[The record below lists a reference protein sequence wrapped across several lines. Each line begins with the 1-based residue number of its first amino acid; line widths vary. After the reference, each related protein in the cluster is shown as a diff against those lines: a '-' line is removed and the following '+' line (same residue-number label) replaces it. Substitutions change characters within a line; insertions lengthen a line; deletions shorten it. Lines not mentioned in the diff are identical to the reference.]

1 MNNKVL
7 LLGGSHAEIP
17 LIKAIQ
23 KLGYFVITTGNNKDG
38 LGHKL
43 ADKYISSDF
52 SDKNAILEL
61 ALKEQVSHIVS
72 GCNDFALLSTA
83 WVAEKLNL
91 KGHDTYET
99 CLNIHLKDRYRQK
112 AMQLGIK
119 TPGFVK
125 IEKDEFSK
133 EKIINLSFPLIVKP
147 VDLTG
152 GKGCKKCYSYEE
164 VEKGIIEAFKQT
176 RKNYVI
182 IEEFI
187 EGTNHG
193 FTTIIQNK
201 KVVFHFVDN
210 EQHNIN
216 KYLVSGASTTHS
228 VPDEAIEQL
237 IHDCETIASQLNLV
251 DGILHLQFIL
261 DKKNIP
267 TILEITRR
275 APGDLYIKFVELATG
290 INYSELIVKAEM
302 GLPLG
307 IIKQL
312 PAKHNI
318 VRHCIMSNQTGKL
331 KTVGVDDEIKPHIK
345 DSLEW
350 WKRGDVIT
358 NEKLYKAG
366 ISFIYFDTEEEMN
379 EVLPLLNDLISIKT
393 EN

>member
-1 MNNKVL
+1 MRN
-7 LLGGSHAEIP
+7 
-17 LIKAIQ
+17 
-23 KLGYFVITTGNNKDG
+23 
-38 LGHKL
+38 
-43 ADKYISSDF
+43 
-52 SDKNAILEL
+52 
-61 ALKEQVSHIVS
+61 
-72 GCNDFALLSTA
+72 
-83 WVAEKLNL
+83 
-91 KGHDTYET
+91 
-99 CLNIHLKDRYRQK
+99 YRFT
-112 AMQLGIK
+112 I
-119 TPGFVK
+119 
-125 IEKDEFSK
+125 EFSRW
-133 EKIINLSFPLIVKP
+133 
-147 VDLTG
+147 
-152 GKGCKKCYSYEE
+152 YS
-164 VEKGIIEAFKQT
+164 T
-176 RKNYVI
+176 
-182 IEEFI
+182 
-187 EGTNHG
+187 
-193 FTTIIQNK
+193 
-201 KVVFHFVDN
+201 
-210 EQHNIN
+210 
-216 KYLVSGASTTHS
+216 
-228 VPDEAIEQL
+228 
-237 IHDCETIASQLNLV
+237 
-251 DGILHLQFIL
+251 FIL